1 MVTVHFKLSNQ
12 NSVQLDIAVPA
23 KFDKVLE
30 LCAVATGTA
39 IGSVIAVRDGRVL
52 SLHEMVTVADV
63 IDVYPAISG
72 G

>member
-23 KFDKVLE
+23 TFDKVLE
-30 LCAVATGTA
+30 LCAAVTGMA